1 MKRIK
6 PNEGNKTFCMAPW
19 VHTYL
24 SPQMERRLCCASL
37 EKSQNFKQYID
48 RSGPEKK
55 KIKFTTL
62 DEHWNNDH
70 MKTVR
75 KALMQGKE
83 ISECDTC
90 NYKLLKNLQKQL
102 KINVLK
108 NFIG

>member
-55 KIKFTTL
+55 KIKFTSL

-83 ISECDTC
+83 ISECDTS
-90 NYKLLKNLQKQL
+90 NLLN
-102 KINVLK
+102 
-108 NFIG
+108 